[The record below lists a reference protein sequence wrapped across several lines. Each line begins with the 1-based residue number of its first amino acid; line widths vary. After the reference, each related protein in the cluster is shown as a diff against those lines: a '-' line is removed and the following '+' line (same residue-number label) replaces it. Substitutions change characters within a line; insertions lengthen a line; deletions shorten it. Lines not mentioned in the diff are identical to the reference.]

1 MIKFE
6 EEARKKALLDVA
18 SRMMIAAK
26 TAPKGRGIDNIVVA
40 VIEREEI
47 QKISTKMMELV
58 QRNGAHEAFHRDAEN
73 LLASDVAVLIGTKIK
88 SVGIPYCDLCGHKN
102 CDEKD
107 KYPKQPCA
115 FNTGDLGIAVGS
127 AVSIAMDNRVD
138 NRLMFTAGM
147 AARDL
152 RLLGDDVAIVY
163 AIPLS
168 CTSKSPFFDRIWP
181 RNNDAGENKQ

>member
-6 EEARKKALLDVA
+6 EETRRRALLDVA
-18 SRMMIAAK
+18 TRMMIAAR
-26 TAPKGRGIDNIVVA
+26 TAPKGRGIDNIVMA
-40 VIEREEI
+40 VVEREEI
-47 QKISTKMMELV
+47 EKISKKMVELV
-58 QRNGAHEAFHRDAEN
+58 HEHGAHEAFHRDSEN
-73 LLASDVAVLIGTKIK
+73 ILSSAVLVLIGTKIEPA
-88 SVGIPYCDLCGHKN
+88 GLPYCGLCGYKN
-102 CDEKD
+102 CEEKN

-127 AVSIAMDNRVD
+127 AVSVAMDNRVD

-152 RLLGDDVAIVY
+152 KLLGDDVAIVY

-168 CTSKSPFFDRIWP
+168 CTSKNPFFDRVWP
-181 RNNDAGENKQ
+181 KNDNTGEGEK